1 MSREGYTV
9 DVRCEACGQSMA
21 TRRLI
26 PDGFESYRVEVPPC
40 EHCQKQS
47 TEKAKNNIGQSENDT
62 LTYCKSNID

>member
-26 PDGFESYRVEVPPC
+26 PDGFESAWRCRPASTVPRGPNGEEFERDRHAEEVERALP
-40 EHCQKQS
+40 
-47 TEKAKNNIGQSENDT
+47 
-62 LTYCKSNID
+62 

>member
-9 DVRCEACGQSMA
+9 DVRCEDCGQSMA

-47 TEKAKNNIGQSENDT
+47 IEKAKNNIRQSENDT
-62 LTYCKSNID
+62 LTHRKSNVD

>member
-9 DVRCEACGQSMA
+9 DVRCEDCGQSMA

-26 PDGFESYRVEVPPC
+26 PDGYESYRVEVPPC

-47 TEKAKNNIGQSENDT
+47 TEKAKEKDDENHIT
-62 LTYCKSNID
+62 RRHQGTER